1 LLEKSRPTLEKL
13 TASRVALGK
22 GQRMVRSVCIVTKVV
37 IKTTLGK
44 SHASIARLGFF
55 KVRKPNLFVYIVCQG
70 NSTMLP
76 VRRSARSVN
85 VIFLQVKRD
94 EVLALPAH

>member
-1 LLEKSRPTLEKL
+1 LLEKSSPTPEKL

-44 SHASIARLGFF
+44 SHASIAKKAPT
-55 KVRKPNLFVYIVCQG
+55 KVLKPNLFVCRVSQG

-76 VRRSARSVN
+76 VRRSARSVA
-85 VIFLQVKRD
+85 VIFLPVKRV
-94 EVLALPAH
+94 EVLALPAP

>member
-1 LLEKSRPTLEKL
+1 LLEKSSPTPEKL

-22 GQRMVRSVCIVTKVV
+22 GQRMVRGVWVVTKVV

-44 SHASIARLGFF
+44 SHASIARLGSFNLS
-55 KVRKPNLFVYIVCQG
+55 KTNLFVCRVSQG

-76 VRRSARSVN
+76 VRRSARSVA
-85 VIFLQVKRD
+85 VIFLPVKRV
-94 EVLALPAH
+94 EVLALPAP